1 MRICFLA
8 SGLNAEISSN
18 ADLDSLLAKTNL
30 PHEIE
35 VLNCLQKWFNE
46 TPVCFVTSGTTGTA
60 KTFCFEHWQVKAS
73 AKASTKAFGLSKQ
86 SKFLL
91 CMQTQFVGAAMLVYR
106 AAFLDA
112 ELHILPSSKNPLQD
126 LPLNHNYQF
135 VSLVPYQLSHI
146 LACAESIEK
155 LKAFDTILIGGAA
168 LSTAHVQA
176 IQSLQLNAFHSYGM
190 TETLSHIA
198 LQIIAVETT
207 FTCLPGVK
215 IHLNEAQCLTIETP
229 WNTEPIVTNDLAK
242 INQDGSFEIHGRV
255 DFQINSGGIKFNPEL
270 IEKDIASILF
280 AAGIEEPPFIIGW
293 RKHEALGQEIVLI
306 TEGKKLAEPVFLMLG
321 DALKNKFHPYAYPK
335 DQIAVHAFARNENG
349 KIKRLETIETAHNQ
363 T

>member
-8 SGLNAEISSN
+8 SGLNAQISSN

-60 KTFCFEHWQVKAS
+60 KTFCFEHWQVKES
-73 AKASTKAFGLSKQ
+73 AKASATAFGLSKQ
-86 SKFLL
+86 TKFLL

-112 ELHILPSSKNPLQD
+112 ELHVLPSSKNPLQD

-146 LACAESIEK
+146 LACAVATEK
-155 LKAFDTILIGGAA
+155 LEAFDTILIGGAA
-168 LSTAHVQA
+168 LSPAHVQA
-176 IQSLQLNAFHSYGM
+176 IQSLQLHAFHSYGM

-198 LQIIAVETT
+198 IKNLLDGSA
-207 FTCLPGVK
+207 FHCLPGVK
-215 IHLNEAQCLTIETP
+215 IHLNEAQCLVIETP

-242 INQDGSFEIHGRV
+242 INQDGSFEIHGRL
-255 DFQINSGGIKFNPEL
+255 DFQINSGGIKFNPES
-270 IEKDIASILF
+270 IEQAISNILLEHKF
-280 AAGIEEPPFIIGW
+280 EAAPFIIGW
-293 RKHEALGQEIVLI
+293 RKHKALGQEIVLI
-306 TEGKKLAEPVFLMLG
+306 TEGKKLAEPVFLMLC

>member
-1 MRICFLA
+1 MSICFLE
-8 SGLNAEISSN
+8 SGLNAQISSN

-35 VLNCLQKWFNE
+35 VLNCLQKWFKE
-46 TPVCFVTSGTTGTA
+46 APVCFVTSGTTGTA
-60 KTFCFEHWQVKAS
+60 KTFCFEHWQVKES

-112 ELHILPSSKNPLQD
+112 ELHVLPSSKNPLQN

-146 LACAESIEK
+146 LACAASTEK

-168 LSTAHVQA
+168 LSPAHVQA
-176 IQSLQLNAFHSYGM
+176 IQSHQLHAFHSYGM

-198 LQIIAVETT
+198 LQKIAVETA

-215 IHLNEAQCLTIETP
+215 IKLNDAQCLVIETP
-229 WNTEPIVTNDLAK
+229 WNTEPIDTNDLAK
-242 INQDGSFEIHGRV
+242 INQDGSFEIQGRL

-270 IEKDIASILF
+270 IENAIANILF
-280 AAGIEEPPFIIGW
+280 EAGIEEPIFIIGW
-293 RKHEALGQEIVLI
+293 RKHEALGQELVLL
-306 TEGKKLAEPVFLMLG
+306 TEGKLFNQNHFELICNS
-321 DALKNKFHPYAYPK
+321 LKKQVHAYAYPK
-335 DQIAVHAFARNENG
+335 AQIAMPAFLRNENG
-349 KIKRLETIETAHNQ
+349 KIARFKTIELAHNQ
-363 T
+363 A